1 MDACAK
7 GCAPGTPSLC
17 EACQKQKLVH
27 KDSNFLG
34 VFMAIYHTAVKT
46 FSRAKGQS
54 AVAAAAYRGGLL
66 LADLVTGQQHD
77 YRRRSG
83 VVETFCLAPPD
94 APDWALV
101 PGELWAVA
109 EAAERRKDS
118 TVAREFEL
126 SLPHELSDE
135 QRAHLAFAIAEAL
148 VDRYQFAVQASI
160 HSPGTPDGLNHH
172 VHVLASTRRIG
183 PEGFGEKTRELDG
196 GASGKSQVQWVRE
209 MIAETTNAHLEAAG
223 LAVTIDHRSL
233 AEQARSAADRGDE
246 LQAAALSREPTKH
259 LGKSATALARKG
271 QESRLALENETIEA
285 SNQEQLDMLSHQA
298 GRDGRPLASQAPG
311 REWGSRAS
319 VPHLAPG
326 LEIRGVSGIR
336 LAQVIGRHH
345 EGTEGEEPISL
356 TERITQALRDLQ
368 DIARVRA
375 DLSLDRIRAGLEW
388 ARDALADAGE
398 TVAIRQW
405 LTKAVL
411 QVRALRN
418 AVIGRSMRM
427 LALGRAERLYHIA
440 QQEWERFNSDY
451 PLGSACYSRP
461 EWIRRRERRLSV
473 LEQRTKELEK
483 ARLRGSDGAL
493 AEVDADVVRRASE
506 LEGLASPGEPLPQQQ
521 ELAHIEE
528 QQAPPTAKPKPPA
541 VH

>member
-1 MDACAK
+1 
-7 GCAPGTPSLC
+7 
-17 EACQKQKLVH
+17 
-27 KDSNFLG
+27 
-34 VFMAIYHTAVKT
+34 MAIYHTAVKT

-66 LADLVTGQQHD
+66 LADLITGQQHD

-285 SNQEQLDMLSHQA
+285 SNQEQLDMLSLQA
-298 GRDGRPLASQAPG
+298 GRDGRPLASQTLG

-345 EGTEGEEPISL
+345 EGTEAEEPISL
-356 TERITQALRDLQ
+356 AERIAQALRDLQ
-368 DIARVRA
+368 DIARARA
-375 DLSLDRIRAGLEW
+375 DLSMHRIRAGLEW

-405 LTKAVL
+405 VTKAVL

-427 LALGRAERLYHIA
+427 LALGRAERLHHIA

-483 ARLRGSDGAL
+483 AKLRGSDGAL
-493 AEVDADVVRRASE
+493 AEVDADVLRRASE
-506 LEGLASPGEPLPQQQ
+506 LEGLAPPGELLPQQQ
-521 ELAHIEE
+521 EVTRIDE